1 MQEAP
6 AAAVPQVQVPVL
18 AGHALP
24 LSVLALQ
31 LAQDIA
37 NGRQEAPVAAVP
49 QVQVQVLA

>member
-6 AAAVPQVQVPVL
+6 VAAVPQVQVPVL

-24 LSVLALQ
+24 LRVPALQ
-31 LAQDIA
+31 LAQNIA